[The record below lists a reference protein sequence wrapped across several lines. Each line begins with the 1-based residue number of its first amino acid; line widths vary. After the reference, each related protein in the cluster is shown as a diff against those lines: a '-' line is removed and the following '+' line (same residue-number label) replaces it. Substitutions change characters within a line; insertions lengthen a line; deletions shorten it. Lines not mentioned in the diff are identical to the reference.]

1 MSITA
6 IKTALESK
14 LNALTPALA
23 TAWEGITFVPVTG
36 TPYQQVNLLP
46 SDTVNPSI
54 GDGHYREKGILQV
67 TLCYPLKSPSE
78 TGTKPTLQRADLLC
92 THFKRGTTILDTT
105 TVKCSVYKSPHIA
118 QCFIDGDRIRLP
130 VSIYWQADIF

>member
-23 TAWEGITFVPVTG
+23 TAWEGISFVPVTG
-36 TPYQQVNLLP
+36 TPYQQVNILP
-46 SDTVNPSI
+46 SDTLNPSI
-54 GDGHYREKGILQV
+54 GDGHYREKGILQI
-67 TLCYPLKSPSE
+67 TLCYPLKSPNE

-92 THFKRGTTILDTT
+92 SHFKRGTTITNSGINVLIHKTP
-105 TVKCSVYKSPHIA
+105 SKS
-118 QCFIDGDRIRLP
+118 QCFIDGDRIRIAI
-130 VSIYWQADIF
+130 SIYWQADIF